1 MKTRGVQKAGMI
13 WLIFLLMAYFIPLDV
28 ETGGNYLVRDS
39 LLGLM
44 IFHQLWILGLY
55 ILIGLALIAWVR
67 IPRIKLA

>member
-1 MKTRGVQKAGMI
+1 MI
-13 WLIFLLMAYFIPLDV
+13 WLIFLLIAYFVPLDV